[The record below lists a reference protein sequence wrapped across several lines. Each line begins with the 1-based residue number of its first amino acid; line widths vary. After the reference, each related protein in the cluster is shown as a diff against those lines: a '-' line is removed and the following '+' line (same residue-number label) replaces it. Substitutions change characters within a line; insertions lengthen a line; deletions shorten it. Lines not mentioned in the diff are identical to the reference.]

1 MPSNKTKTKRSRK
14 SSKKAKSA
22 PVEEVAAVEEVV
34 VEEVAAA
41 APVEETPVEETPVE
55 DTPVEETPAEENA
68 DGEAATE
75 NNSVA
80 VEETDTVAVRLGNL
94 AEQVQTLATLSR
106 TVQREMKL
114 VSRMVTKLQKNYE
127 KAQQKGRKRSGKKR
141 ANHNS
146 GIMKAHPVSKKLNTF
161 MSHAYSLQDPPQ
173 EPKEEYSRVDVLK
186 AISSYVKTMELQ
198 DKTPGQG
205 KYINLDKHL
214 KKIFPELKSKK
225 GDERLRY
232 TLIMKH
238 IGAHF
243 PQKASA
249 ATSS

>member
-14 SSKKAKSA
+14 SSKKAKSQ

-41 APVEETPVEETPVE
+41 APVEETPAEVAE
-55 DTPVEETPAEENA
+55 PAEE
-68 DGEAATE
+68 ETTE

-114 VSRMVTKLQKNYE
+114 VSRLVTKLQKNYE
-127 KAQQKGRKRSGKKR
+127 KAQQKGRKKSGKKR

-146 GIMKAHPVSKKLNTF
+146 GIMKAHPVSKKLSAF
-161 MSHAYSLQDPPQ
+161 MSHAYALQDPPL
-173 EPKEEYSRVDVLK
+173 EPKEVYSRVDVLK
-186 AISSYVKTMELQ
+186 AISSYVKTMDLQ
-198 DKTPGQG
+198 DKNPGQG

-214 KKIFPELKSKK
+214 KKIFPELKNKK

-238 IGAHF
+238 IGDHF
-243 PQKASA
+243 PSKESAS
-249 ATSS
+249 TSS

>member
-14 SSKKAKSA
+14 SSKKAKSQ

-41 APVEETPVEETPVE
+41 APVEETPVEEVAE
-55 DTPVEETPAEENA
+55 PAEE
-68 DGEAATE
+68 EATE

-106 TVQREMKL
+106 TVQKEMKL
-114 VSRMVTKLQKNYE
+114 VSRLVTKLQKNYE
-127 KAQQKGRKRSGKKR
+127 KAQQKGRKKSGKKR

-146 GIMKAHPVSKKLNTF
+146 GIMKAHPVSKKLTAF
-161 MSHAYSLQDPPQ
+161 MSHAYALQDPPLD
-173 EPKEEYSRVDVLK
+173 PKEEYSRVDVLK
-186 AISSYVKTMELQ
+186 AISSYVKTMDLQ

-214 KKIFPELKSKK
+214 KKIFPELKNKK

-238 IGAHF
+238 IGDHF

-249 ATSS
+249 STSS